1 MEYIPRSE
9 IAGSHGNSVFTFW
22 GTARLIS
29 KEAVLFCIPTSSGWG
44 LWFLHASAPGRVT
57 ATPGSTDSLPGSVQD
72 TSRTRALG
80 GVDAHLWG
88 LAWEHVLWRSYRR
101 HLRIP
106 HKCLMLLA
114 RVSKWRNWVTRLT
127 RGSAEAARLSQTKR
141 PGLAGSTWGLCLR
154 PDVWR
159 SKPKIRSGKSRS
171 ERLERQSGG
180 GGQTYGEKP

>member
-1 MEYIPRSE
+1 MVRLHLCSKPGRSDATAE
-9 IAGSHGNSVFTFW
+9 EVFPDQACSKGASDCVRGRQWARTRALVVSPAAPLCLGPFKNHGGRVSR
-22 GTARLIS
+22 GCL
-29 KEAVLFCIPTSSGWG
+29 SSTP
-44 LWFLHASAPGRVT
+44 ASAPGRVT

-114 RVSKWRNWVTRLT
+114 RVSKWRN
-127 RGSAEAARLSQTKR
+127 
-141 PGLAGSTWGLCLR
+141 
-154 PDVWR
+154 
-159 SKPKIRSGKSRS
+159 
-171 ERLERQSGG
+171 
-180 GGQTYGEKP
+180 